1 MIPKSKQHLSPT
13 RGWGIALGACYLA
26 ANPGLAARIPDW
38 QWLRTEVPPERRDGR
53 VFVPLRAAA
62 TALGKQVHWDP
73 DTRQVT
79 FPTASGMVV
88 LEIGGDRAVVNGQP
102 VELAAPPFIRN
113 GRTLIPLRFA
123 AEALDVPIHYEARTE
138 SVFLGPG
145 TGTGVWVLPLESM
158 KSGIVLRSPRSG
170 ETVTSPLR
178 IQGQANVFEGTVVAE
193 LRSGGKVLAEGVG
206 TGAMG
211 QFGLFTIELTFA
223 PPVAPRD
230 AEIVAYS
237 PSAKGD
243 GAKLS
248 LVRVPV
254 RLSP

>member
-1 MIPKSKQHLSPT
+1 MKPKSKQHLAPTVARGITLELGVVAVIPALAGTSPE
-13 RGWGIALGACYLA
+13 R
-26 ANPGLAARIPDW
+26 
-38 QWLRTEVPPERRDGR
+38 QWLRTEVPPERQEGR
-53 VFVPLRAAA
+53 VYVPLRAAA
-62 TALGKQVHWDP
+62 TALGKQVNWDP
-73 DTRQVT
+73 GVRQVT
-79 FPTASGMVV
+79 FPTQDGEVV
-88 LEIGGDRAVVNGQP
+88 LEIGSRQALVNGKQ
-102 VELAAPPFIRN
+102 VQLATAPYIRS

-145 TGTGVWVLPLESM
+145 SGGTVWVLPLESM
-158 KSGIVLRSPRSG
+158 KAGIVIRSPQRG

-193 LRSGGKVLAEGVG
+193 LRSGGRVIAEGVG

-211 QFGLFTIELTFA
+211 QFGLFTIELTFD
-223 PPVAPRD
+223 PPTAPRD

-243 GAKLS
+243 GARLS
-248 LVRVPV
+248 LVRLPI